1 VETWAGEALRFV
13 GGLPFI
19 LWLGVRVLCNL
30 ENASPLDVVTTLSLS
45 PPFFL
50 CELLV

>member
-1 VETWAGEALRFV
+1 VDSGAGKALHFV

-19 LWLGVRVLCNL
+19 LWLGVRILCNL
-30 ENASPLDVVTTLSLS
+30 ENASRLDVVTILSLS

-50 CELLV
+50 L

>member
-1 VETWAGEALRFV
+1 VDSGAGEALRFV

-19 LWLGVRVLCNL
+19 LWLGVRILCNL
-30 ENASPLDVVTTLSLS
+30 DNASRLDVVTTLFLS

-50 CELLV
+50 S

>member
-1 VETWAGEALRFV
+1 METWAGEALHFV
-13 GGLPFI
+13 GGLLFI
-19 LWLGVRVLCNL
+19 LWLGVHVLCNL
-30 ENASPLDVVTTLSLS
+30 ENASPLDVVTTFSLS